1 MERPNATF
9 CNGKFGVLNN
19 FCYAEFLAYYTLE
32 SKSTR
37 TCKHQPD
44 ELDDKLIENSHEEC
58 PYPKNIKLMI
68 SGETMRW
75 RKIRRTLRYHVPN
88 KLLSPEKFAHHVLLL
103 FYPFRDERELLS
115 GFPPLHQNKLQEEGV
130 QDVVNINKIK
140 FEPYG
145 DLDQAFSQFNEN
157 LINNQD
163 KHSQIENDETPGP
176 EYPNEIIQKKEKQTI
191 ILHFPTSCHKYYQ
204 MMKSHKFL
212 KFKAKGSLRC
222 GSFMGQRLCKI

>member
-68 SGETMRW
+68 SGETMPC
-75 RKIRRTLRYHVPN
+75 RKIRRILRYHVPN
-88 KLLSPEKFAHHVLLL
+88 NCISSVYIMYLIMCCFYFIHSEMKKNCYQVFHHCI
-103 FYPFRDERELLS
+103 
-115 GFPPLHQNKLQEEGV
+115 K
-130 QDVVNINKIK
+130 INFKR
-140 FEPYG
+140 
-145 DLDQAFSQFNEN
+145 
-157 LINNQD
+157 
-163 KHSQIENDETPGP
+163 
-176 EYPNEIIQKKEKQTI
+176 KESRM
-191 ILHFPTSCHKYYQ
+191 L
-204 MMKSHKFL
+204 
-212 KFKAKGSLRC
+212 
-222 GSFMGQRLCKI
+222 